1 MSSITE
7 IQQAILSLHEAD
19 YLQLRH
25 WFNELDWEKWDRQ
38 IEEDS
43 ESGKLDFLIAEAFEA
58 KKRAHSRNYR
68 CIGQLPASGGIL
80 SNSQNLFKGLRD
92 GISACS

>member
-1 MSSITE
+1 MSNITRS
-7 IQQAILSLHEAD
+7 QQAILSLPETD

-43 ESGKLDFLIAEAFEA
+43 ESGKLDFLIADALEA
-58 KKRAHSRNYR
+58 KK
-68 CIGQLPASGGIL
+68 
-80 SNSQNLFKGLRD
+80 KGTLEE
-92 GISACS
+92 A

>member
-1 MSSITE
+1 MSSITK
-7 IQQAILSLHEAD
+7 IQQAILSLPKAD

-58 KKRAHSRNYR
+58 KK
-68 CIGQLPASGGIL
+68 
-80 SNSQNLFKGLRD
+80 KGTLKEL
-92 GISACS
+92 

>member
-7 IQQAILSLHEAD
+7 IQQAILSLPEAD

-25 WFNELDWEKWDRQ
+25 WFNELDWEKWDLQ

-43 ESGKLDFLIAEAFEA
+43 ESGKLDFLITEAFEA
-58 KKRAHSRNYR
+58 EEKSTLKKL
-68 CIGQLPASGGIL
+68 C
-80 SNSQNLFKGLRD
+80 
-92 GISACS
+92 

>member
-7 IQQAILSLHEAD
+7 IQQAILSLPEAD

-43 ESGKLDFLIAEAFEA
+43 ESGKLDFLIAEARE
-58 KKRAHSRNYR
+58 
-68 CIGQLPASGGIL
+68 IGDEDFD
-80 SNSQNLFKGLRD
+80 SNRENKPRR
-92 GISACS
+92 

>member
-7 IQQAILSLHEAD
+7 IQQAILSLPEAD

-38 IEEDS
+38 IEADS

-58 KKRAHSRNYR
+58 KKGHTQGTS
-68 CIGQLPASGGIL
+68 LT
-80 SNSQNLFKGLRD
+80 
-92 GISACS
+92 